1 MRIVLTLFAC
11 LGLIAFALVELP
23 PNSQAVQTPR
33 SRPSAQASIENKG
46 KRARFRAGEVLVR
59 YRSESIARSRTGR
72 NVVAAANGDF
82 LAADV
87 ERFEGAE
94 LVAGLRLARVAPD
107 QTLEAVAAL
116 RRQSEVLY
124 AEPNYLLRATAVPND
139 THFLAG
145 RQYGLA
151 KIGVQSVWDN
161 FTTGSANVVVAV
173 IDQGIDLSH
182 PDLEANIWTN
192 PSPGSIPGITGDLN
206 GYNFNDDNS
215 TIFSHDDLEN
225 HATHV
230 AGIVGATGN
239 NGLGV
244 TGVNWSVRLMSLKF
258 LDELSGDGDTADA
271 IRACTYVKQMRDL
284 WLTQGP
290 AKGAN
295 VRVINASFGGNE
307 FVQAFQDVI
316 NELNASGIL
325 FVAAAGNKD
334 NGMLEPDNNL
344 IPTFPSDYEA
354 PNIISVAATNEADSL
369 SSFSHFGRT
378 KVDLGAPGEGILSTT
393 PPCTD
398 PGPFPDFPCEPAFPI
413 PFGDTTPTYSIFDGT
428 SMAAPHVSGA
438 AALMWAHNPNLTVA
452 QVKNLLLLNGD
463 VQAAL
468 VDKTLTGR
476 RLNIGKSFVAL
487 QQTDTTAP
495 GAVTNFRVN
504 FQNGRTISLSWN
516 AGGDDGA
523 GGNAAAL
530 YDLSF
535 VETGTGTVI
544 PLKGVVP
551 ANPGSAQTTLVTI
564 PYRRLAGNLRLRPF
578 DEKGNEGA
586 AVNVPVTVSQ
596 LDGNPYITSV
606 GPAVPLTTGGA
617 RQNLAGDDRY
627 LNFPF
632 PAGFTFPFFG
642 TTFNSVTISTNGNL
656 FFQPPPRRINLLP
669 TDLDDA
675 DDSPGAPKAIGGYK
689 AISGLWEDLD
699 LRISS
704 RTDAGV
710 YVTQL
715 SNPTR
720 LIFRWQGIPCN
731 FNTDTHL
738 CQGGAPVNFEVE
750 LRPDGTI
757 KTRYGTGNTNIIP
770 AVGIGGGDQEGY
782 LITTHSSEEAKISLQ
797 NAGEVTF
804 TPRAQWSSTVLT
816 GPQVDMKSWTQ
827 GGRTFV
833 YAKLTFPDAGFRVT
847 NWGNATRA
855 GSAFTAD
862 ATVERF
868 NGQSPLA
875 ISNTAQIWDLG
886 VIDPGN
892 YTFTFKNSGTTVK
905 TLNFTVSS
913 TAPPPNIIDG
923 AREFVRWQ
931 YKDFLRREPDLP
943 GWAHWEGEITQ
954 CTNPAFRLPGETEE
968 KCVDRKRDNT
978 SAAFF
983 LSPEFSNVGYFVL
996 RVYRGSLGRMPHFGG
1011 SGTPADEFTRDAEA
1025 VGLNIVQNDA
1035 LVPSQMNTNKQAF
1048 VNQFVTRPEFR
1059 AIYDLLTNT
1068 QYVDK
1073 LFQTTGIAPSSTD
1086 RANLINGLNA
1096 GSETR
1101 ASVLFKVVDG
1111 TTTIEGGHLVFNT
1124 PYGKAFYDAQFNAA
1138 FVQMEYFG
1146 YLQRDPDPDGYAFW
1160 LGKLN
1165 LFGDWKN
1172 AEMVRAFIVSPEY
1185 RSRFGQP

>member
-1 MRIVLTLFAC
+1 MRIVLTLFVC

-23 PNSQAVQTPR
+23 SGSTATQTP
-33 SRPSAQASIENKG
+33 SARTFARNKG
-46 KRARFRAGEVLVR
+46 KRTRFRAGEVLVR

-72 NVVAAANGDF
+72 NVVAAANGDL

-87 ERFEGAE
+87 ENFEGAE
-94 LVAGLRLARVAPD
+94 LVQGLRLVRVAPD
-107 QTLEAVAAL
+107 QTLDAVGAL
-116 RRQSEVLY
+116 RRQPEVLY
-124 AEPNYLLRATAVPND
+124 AEPNYILHATAIPND
-139 THFLAG
+139 PHFLAG

-173 IDQGIDLSH
+173 IDQGIDFSH
-182 PDLEANIWTN
+182 PDLAANMWTN
-192 PSPGSIPGITGDLN
+192 PSPGSIAGITGDEH
-206 GYNFNDDNS
+206 GYNFNDDNA
-215 TIFSHDDLEN
+215 TLFSHDDLES

-230 AGIVGATGN
+230 AGIIGATGN
-239 NGLGV
+239 NGEGI
-244 TGVNWSVRLMSLKF
+244 TGVNWSVDLMSLKF
-258 LDELSGDGDTADA
+258 LDEESGEGDTADA

-284 WLTQGP
+284 WLSQGP

-307 FVQAFQDVI
+307 FVQAFQDTI
-316 NELNASGIL
+316 NQLNASGIL
-325 FVAAAGNKD
+325 FVAAAGNTD
-334 NGMLEPDNNL
+334 NGTLEPDNNL

-354 PNIISVAATNEADSL
+354 PNIISVAWTDQTDNL
-369 SSFSHFGRT
+369 SEFSHFGRT
-378 KVDLGAPGEGILSTT
+378 KVDIGAPGEGILSTT

-398 PGPFPDFPCEPAFPI
+398 PGPLPKPCEPSFPI
-413 PFGDTTPTYSIFDGT
+413 SFGPTTPTYSFFWGT
-428 SMAAPHVSGA
+428 SMAAPHVSGS
-438 AALMWAHNPNLTVA
+438 AALLWAQNPNLTVA

-463 VQAAL
+463 VAPAL

-476 RLNIGKSFVAL
+476 RLNVGRSFQAL

-495 GAVTNFRVN
+495 GAVTNFRFN
-504 FQNGRTISLSWN
+504 FQNGRTISVSWT
-516 AGGDDGA
+516 ASGDDGA
-523 GGNAAAL
+523 GGGAASL
-530 YDLSF
+530 YELSL
-535 VETGTGTVI
+535 VENGSGTVI

-551 ANPGSAQTTLVTI
+551 ANPGSTQTTLVTI

-578 DEKGNEGA
+578 DNKGNEGA
-586 AVNVPVTVSQ
+586 AVNLPISVSQ
-596 LDGNPYITSV
+596 LDGNPYITTV

-617 RQNLAGDDRY
+617 RQSLAGDDRY

-632 PAGFTFPFFG
+632 PTGFTFPFFG
-642 TTFNSVTISTNGNL
+642 QTFTNVTISTNGNL
-656 FFQPPPRRINLLP
+656 FFQDPPRRQGLP
-669 TDLDDA
+669 QNDLDVA

-699 LRISS
+699 LRTTS
-704 RTDAGV
+704 RADAGV

-715 SNPTR
+715 ANPTR

-731 FNTDTHL
+731 FNTTTHV

-757 KTRYGTGNTNIIP
+757 KTRYGSGNSQIIP

-782 LITTHSSEEAKISLQ
+782 LITTHSSDEEKIDLT

-816 GPQVDMKSWTQ
+816 DPQVNLKSWKLD
-827 GGRTFV
+827 GRTFV

-855 GSAFTAD
+855 GNAFTAD

-868 NGQSPLA
+868 NGMSAQA

-886 VIDPGN
+886 PIDPGN

-905 TLNFTVSS
+905 TLNFTVSA
-913 TAPPPNIIDG
+913 TAPPPNPIDG

-954 CTNPAFRLPGETEE
+954 CSNPAFRLPGEDEA

-1011 SGTPADEFTRDAEA
+1011 SSPGTTADEFTRDAET

-1035 LVPSQMNTNKQAF
+1035 LVPSQMNANKQAF

-1059 AIYDLLTNT
+1059 AIYDLLTNS

-1073 LFQTTGIAPSSTD
+1073 LFQTTGITPSSSD
-1086 RANLINGLNA
+1086 RAALINGLNA
-1096 GSETR
+1096 ATETR

-1111 TTTIEGGHLVFNT
+1111 TNTIAGGHLEFNT
-1124 PYGKAFYDAQFNAA
+1124 TYGKAFYDSQFNAA

-1165 LFGDWKN
+1165 LFNDWKN